1 LIHNHF
7 KSRRNRGRGEQTM
20 NASQLTKHGARLIL
34 AIAATGLAFSQSL
47 PPLSSNASVYAT
59 GLNNPRGL
67 KFGPDGALYVAEG
80 GMGGTSSSAGI
91 CPQVVAPIGPYT
103 GGSTGRISRL
113 GLQGA
118 RSTVVDSLPSS
129 QTSSAMGSLVSGVA
143 DVAFVGSAMY
153 ALISGGG
160 CSHGLPSSPNGV
172 IQVNM
177 SKGTWTQLADLSAF
191 IASHP
196 VANPSSDDFEPD
208 GTYYSLV
215 ALGDRLF
222 TTEPNHGEIDEIDMN
237 GTVRRVVDIS
247 ESHGHIVPT
256 ALAYNRDQLY
266 FGNLFLFPV
275 EVGSSNVFTYGS
287 DKHIHVMVPQLTTV
301 VGIAFDS
308 LDRLYV
314 LEMSAGAGG
323 PGPGQGM
330 VLRVEYN
337 GHLTTIASGLSFP
350 TAMTF
355 SPDGTTLYVTNQ
367 GFGFPPG
374 SGQVVSIQITN

>member
-1 LIHNHF
+1 
-7 KSRRNRGRGEQTM
+7 M
-20 NASQLTKHGARLIL
+20 NASQLTKHGSRLIL

-47 PPLSSNASVYAT
+47 PPLSSNATVYAT

-67 KFGPDGALYVAEG
+67 KFGPDGAIYVAEG
-80 GMGGTSSSAGI
+80 GTGGTASSAGI
-91 CPQVVAPIGPYT
+91 CTQVVAPVGPYT
-103 GGSTGRISRL
+103 GGNTGRISRI

-118 RSTVVDSLPSS
+118 RSTVVDGLPSS
-129 QTSSAMGSLVSGVA
+129 QTSSAQGSLVSGVA
-143 DVAFVGSAMY
+143 DIAFVGSTMY

-172 IQVNM
+172 IQVNVAN
-177 SKGTWTQLADLSAF
+177 GTWTQLANLSTF

-208 GTYYSLV
+208 GTYYSLIS
-215 ALGDRLF
+215 LGDRLF

-256 ALAYNRDQLY
+256 ALAYDRDQLY

-308 LDRLYV
+308 QDRLYV

-323 PGPGQGM
+323 PGPGQEM

-337 GHLTTIASGLSFP
+337 GHLTTIASGFTFP

-355 SPDGTTLYVTNQ
+355 SPDGTTLYVTNL
-367 GFGFPPG
+367 GFGFPAG
-374 SGQVVSIQITN
+374 SGQIVSVQITN